1 MLNHF
6 CDIAF
11 AANEVFSICLHVG
24 ENLINLIIGMIDVK
38 LRDKTPF
45 SLNKKRK
52 LRDSES
58 RLLSVFLLNRCKVSR
73 LDKSI

>member
-11 AANEVFSICLHVG
+11 TANEVLSICLHVG

-38 LRDKTPF
+38 LGDKTAF
-45 SLNKKRK
+45 SLNKERK
-52 LRDSES
+52 LRDGES
-58 RLLSVFLLNRCKVSR
+58 RLLSVFLLDGCKVSR
-73 LDKSI
+73 LNESI